1 MPEMILSRRN
11 EIIKNAVQLS
21 SSSECRREHGLYFL
35 EGARLCADAAS
46 SGVPIRTLL
55 YTKSAGEKYGS
66 YLAPILKVAQETY
79 LVGPQAAN
87 ALSRTKTSQEI
98 FCICEMPCKTAKS
111 FTLPASGFY
120 LALENLQDPANLGAI
135 LRTAEALGLNGVLL
149 GGNCCDL
156 YSPKVLRASMGAGF
170 RVPVFMEKNLP
181 GLIINLNRRGFLTA
195 ASVPDRDAIAVTGT
209 DFSAPCI
216 LAVGNEGNGL
226 TPETRRACSKEI
238 TIPMLGRAESLN
250 ASAAAAILI
259 WEMMRNRTGG
269 AGA

>member
-21 SSSECRREHGLYFL
+21 GSPEYRRERGLYFL

-55 YTKSAGEKYGS
+55 YTEPAGEKYGQ
-66 YLAPILKVAQETY
+66 YLSLVRRNVGEIY
-79 LVGPQAAN
+79 LVGPQAAK
-87 ALSRTKTSQEI
+87 ALSCTKTSQGI
-98 FCICEMPCKTAKS
+98 FCICEMPGKILKGS
-111 FTLPASGFY
+111 DLPAAGSY

-135 LRTAEALGLNGVLL
+135 LRTSEALGIGGVLL
-149 GGNCCDL
+149 GGRCCDL
-156 YSPKVLRASMGAGF
+156 YSPKVLRASMGAVF
-170 RVPVFMEKNLP
+170 RQRIFLEDHLP
-181 GLIINLNRRGFLTA
+181 ALFPNLNRRGFVTA
-195 ASVPDRDAIAVTGT
+195 AAVPDRDALPVTGM
-209 DFSAPCI
+209 DFSMPCV

-226 TPETRRACSKEI
+226 TEETRKACSKEI

-259 WEMMRNRTGG
+259 WEMMRSKSGG
-269 AGA
+269 ADL